1 MPAGGRLIAAAAMPQ
16 RSAEGYRPSTDEHQE
31 RPVPRISRS
40 RRAEIQRQAQLVR
53 QHGQR
58 VGWDIERIAEAILAR
73 FPEVLALEAWRLAYG
88 WSRRQAVDGIAVLY
102 VDDGL
107 APPPVNTSM
116 LCRWEHDDVA
126 VCFEYATALVRLY
139 RATPAQL
146 GLGERTPAITL
157 GALRAC
163 YGRPYVADLASVSN
177 GSRYR
182 TMTASSDNDAAL
194 AAVRE
199 SIQLA
204 LDVEGPTGG
213 PSTVEQLQ
221 AAVEYYALNYSV
233 FPPAQLATE
242 IHRCRALV
250 AAALRSEPGPDTQID
265 LRRSA
270 GWLSALLGNLA
281 FHLADYPAA
290 RIHLA
295 TAGRLGEAVGD
306 DALVAWSYGAQSM
319 IAQHLGQ
326 PVEALGFA
334 QRALESVDTPLARA
348 QILAWA
354 QLRALAQL
362 GRAVE
367 AHNTIRDAQRAM
379 DADPAGGRPGRFG
392 FDRAE
397 LELHIAEAHLL
408 LGEPSDAAD
417 HANASITATRHG
429 GAGWAAAT
437 TVLAQAEALH
447 DRPDQAAQLAHSVLD
462 TISPPALRQT
472 SRRRLQVLDRRL
484 QALTQPGPPAQDL
497 HGRLIGLPPLPAPT
511 ARSDEP
517 NGPENDQR

>member
-1 MPAGGRLIAAAAMPQ
+1 M
-16 RSAEGYRPSTDEHQE
+16 
-31 RPVPRISRS
+31 PRISRA

-58 VGWDIERIAEAILAR
+58 VGWDVERIVETILAR
-73 FPEVLALEAWRLAYG
+73 FPDVAPLEAWRLAYG
-88 WSRRQAVDGIAVLY
+88 WSRRQAIDGIAALY
-102 VDDGL
+102 LDDGL
-107 APPPVNTSM
+107 APPPINTSM

-126 VCFEYATALVRLY
+126 VSFEYSAALVRLY
-139 RATPAQL
+139 RTTPAQL
-146 GLGERTPAITL
+146 GLGERTPGITVA
-157 GALRAC
+157 ALRAC
-163 YGRPYVADLASVSN
+163 YGRSYAADLVSGSN

-182 TMTASSDNDAAL
+182 TMTASSDNDAAAL

-199 SIQLA
+199 SIHLA
-204 LDVEGPTGG
+204 LDVEGPAGG

-221 AAVEYYALNYSV
+221 AAVEYYALNYSA

-250 AAALRSEPGPDTQID
+250 AAALRAEPRPDTRVE

-281 FHLADYPAA
+281 FHLADYAAA

-295 TAGRLGEAVGD
+295 TATRLGEAAGD
-306 DALVAWSYGAQSM
+306 PALVAWSFGAQSR
-319 IAQHLGQ
+319 IAQHLDQ

-334 QRALESVDTPLARA
+334 ERALESADTPLARA

-362 GRAVE
+362 GRAIE
-367 AHNTIRDAQRAM
+367 AHNTIREAQRAM

-408 LGEPSDAAD
+408 LSEPADAAN
-417 HANASITATRHG
+417 HANASISATRHG

-437 TVLAQAEALH
+437 VVLGQAEALH

-484 QALTQPGPPAQDL
+484 QALTHPGPQAQDL
-497 HGRLIGLPPLPAPT
+497 HGRLIELPPHPAPT
-511 ARSDEP
+511 ASSDEP
-517 NGPENDQR
+517 NGPA